1 MADNSHEGS
10 TSQSHETSS
19 DQGGSAGEGG
29 DIPDTASLL
38 EDYQGNS
45 HHLTPA
51 SIRKTSPVKEGTN
64 GSSPGLA
71 VTTPAV
77 DRQKRASTS
86 LSKVAVNPEVVCQ
99 GGDSS
104 SVREEGQGEA
114 SLRYRESIS
123 RGDKLHRP
131 LPFETP
137 SRNRGRED
145 QYEEANNHSTEY
157 TGGAS
162 QYLSRR
168 EITLDPSLV
177 TPFRSREQSCIERG
191 PPMVGVL
198 PAGGSK
204 SRRVNRSRNGE
215 KVDGDPVRVPRVDT
229 APTPQSEGHRSPSP
243 CDLLSVEK
251 NRPASMGRKKFSFMS
266 DTSWLKPRDAPDN
279 STPVPLRPTA
289 SAPIATEGRA
299 GASSTPPAARESG
312 WRSAP
317 LVSTGHASPS
327 PPSVKEERELSL
339 EKGSSEMEKQRK
351 QDMASAAYPEAESG
365 AMFSLFML
373 ASSIQ

>member
-1 MADNSHEGS
+1 MADNSREGS
-10 TSQSHETSS
+10 VSQSYEMSS
-19 DQGGSAGEGG
+19 DQGGSAGEGQ

-38 EDYQGNS
+38 KDNQGNS
-45 HHLTPA
+45 HHLTLA
-51 SIRKTSPVKEGTN
+51 SIRKSSPVKEGTN
-64 GSSPGLA
+64 GCSPGLA
-71 VTTPAV
+71 LTTSAV
-77 DRQKRASTS
+77 DRQERASTS
-86 LSKVAVNPEVVCQ
+86 LSKVAVNPEEVCL
-99 GGDSS
+99 GGDDS

-114 SLRYRESIS
+114 SLQHRENIS
-123 RGDKLHRP
+123 REDRLHGP

-145 QYEEANNHSTEY
+145 QYEDANNCSTEHA
-157 TGGAS
+157 GGAL
-162 QYLSRR
+162 QYVSRN
-168 EITLDPSLV
+168 EMALDPSLV

-215 KVDGDPVRVPRVDT
+215 KVDGGPSRVPRVST

-243 CDLLSVEK
+243 SDLSSVEK
-251 NRPASMGRKKFSFMS
+251 IRPASMGRKKFSFMS

-279 STPVPLRPTA
+279 VRPASLRPTA
-289 SAPIATEGRA
+289 IARVVTEGRA

-317 LVSTGHASPS
+317 LVSTGHASS
-327 PPSVKEERELSL
+327 STPSVREERDLSL
-339 EKGSSEMEKQRK
+339 EMVALEKDPSEMEKQRK
-351 QDMASAAYPEAESG
+351 QDMVSPAYPEAESG
-365 AMFSLFML
+365 AIF
-373 ASSIQ
+373 